1 MQQLRDAT
9 ISLHKKAEPADPEL
23 CAKAMLDGMPPVMW
37 FIRRHMR
44 RHRTRGLSVPQY
56 RVLVLLDA
64 QPHASLSAVADNLGL
79 GLPAA
84 SRLVTGL
91 VTKGFVSRCE
101 CPGNRRRV
109 SLALTEKGRVAMNA
123 NRADTLDRLSKE
135 ISHLSEAQRAT
146 VIESMR
152 LLKDVFGG
160 PIGSSASS
168 SESSLSSSGN

>member
-9 ISLHKKAEPADPEL
+9 ISLHKNGSPDPAD
-23 CAKAMLDGMPPVMW
+23 CARAMLDGMPPVMW

-64 QPHASLSAVADNLGL
+64 QPCASLSAVADNLGL

-91 VTKGFVSRCE
+91 VAKGFVSRTTCA
-101 CPGNRRRV
+101 GNRRQV
-109 SLALTEKGRVAMNA
+109 ALELTDKGRAAMNI
-123 NRADTLDRLSKE
+123 NRDDTLERLAGE
-135 ISHLSEAQRAT
+135 IAHLNDEQRAT
-146 VIESMR
+146 IVESMR

-160 PIGSSASS
+160 SIGSASS
-168 SESSLSSSGN
+168 SS

>member
-9 ISLHKKAEPADPEL
+9 ISVHKDGSADPAH
-23 CAKAMLDGMPPVMW
+23 CAKSMLDGMPPVMW

-56 RVLVLLDA
+56 RVLVVLDA
-64 QPHASLSAVADNLGL
+64 QPYASLSAVADNLGL

-91 VTKGFVSRCE
+91 VTKGFVSRCV
-101 CPGNRRRV
+101 CAGNRRQV
-109 SLALTEKGRVAMNA
+109 SLELTDKGRMAMNA
-123 NRADTLDRLSKE
+123 NRADTLDRLARE
-135 ISHLSEAQRAT
+135 IAHLSDEQRAT
-146 VIESMR
+146 VTESMR

-160 PIGSSASS
+160 PIGPA
-168 SESSLSSSGN
+168 

>member
-1 MQQLRDAT
+1 
-9 ISLHKKAEPADPEL
+9 
-23 CAKAMLDGMPPVMW
+23 MLEGMPPVML

-64 QPHASLSAVADNLGL
+64 HPNASLSAVADNLGL

-91 VTKGFVSRCE
+91 VAKGFVSRCA
-101 CPGNRRRV
+101 CPGNRRQV
-109 SLALTEKGRVAMNA
+109 SLGLTDKGRTAMNV
-123 NRADTLDRLSKE
+123 NREDTLERLANE
-135 ISHLSEAQRAT
+135 ISHLSDAQRAT
-146 VIESMR
+146 VVESMR

-160 PIGSSASS
+160 PICA
-168 SESSLSSSGN
+168 LSGNGAAQAARAAGTAAQ